1 MIILSICLFV
11 ILSHYVGQFIC
22 FVNDDRRLPLFV
34 GALFFVKVTYALTL
48 LLLLGYFGAELIIK
62 IRNLT

>member
-22 FVNDDRRLPLFV
+22 FVNDDRRMPLFV
-34 GALFFVKVTYALTL
+34 GALFFVKVTLALTL
-48 LLLLGYFGAELIIK
+48 LLLLGYFEPNSLIK
-62 IRNLT
+62 